1 MTGQVLASTVMAMP
15 QTDDERLELAVRD
28 HARLVYRVAY
38 SVVRNHH
45 DAEDVV
51 QETFLRVFRHRGKLS
66 GVVTLHTW
74 LARIAWRL
82 ALDHKR
88 KMPSPDAG
96 NVDDIAERLRSSTAN
111 PAETLLESEMSELL
125 EKLISGLPEKLR
137 APLTLSTLEELSPAE
152 IAEVLGIS
160 EAAVRSRVFRARQLL
175 KDRLGAL
182 LEGIHAS

>member
-1 MTGQVLASTVMAMP
+1 MLASTVMAMP
-15 QTDDERLELAVRD
+15 QTDDERLELAVRE

-45 DAEDVV
+45 DAEDVA

-66 GVVTLHTW
+66 GVITLHTW

-82 ALDHKR
+82 ALEHKR
-88 KMPSPDAG
+88 RIPARDSG
-96 NVDDIAERLRSSTAN
+96 NVDDVVDRLRSSAAN
-111 PAETLLESEMSELL
+111 PDETLLESEMGDLL
-125 EKLISGLPEKLR
+125 EKLISALPEKLR

-152 IAEVLGIS
+152 IADVLGIS

-182 LEGIHAS
+182 LEGTHAS